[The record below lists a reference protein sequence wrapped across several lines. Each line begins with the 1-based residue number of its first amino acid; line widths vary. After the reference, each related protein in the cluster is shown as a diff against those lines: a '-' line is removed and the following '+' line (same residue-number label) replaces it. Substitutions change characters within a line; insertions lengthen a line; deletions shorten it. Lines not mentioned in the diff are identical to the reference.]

1 MPAMSGVVLAQTQ
14 VQRALAGAS
23 QLSQSGPGGPPAPT
37 PISSAATGTASSIH
51 RALARGLRGGADAPL
66 STSSLAGQAGAAS
79 GWHGRGGRSSN
90 WKAPLAA
97 PEAQAAPAH
106 CRYSLVC
113 SWLAGRWARSRR
125 FPSALPACSSCANV
139 HTQSAESAPQGTIHG
154 SPDLQTT
161 GGLTR
166 RPWEELSCPS
176 QSAAGSDYCSLAGVA
191 SGGTWKQASGLAP
204 GFPGV
209 GALGAPPPPLGCLT
223 ATSRAE
229 PSQPHASAR
238 CQFLHVPPPH
248 FLLSPT
254 SVPFVALCKSS
265 NHRTALHCTA
275 LCLSRMPRPEVSGK
289 LIAFIPFLRPVAK
302 SIPSEI
308 PSRAATAAVAR
319 EANRGG
325 DDAGTRPSQLSARG
339 RNRTPPRGVRAAI
352 AAAAFLSLRSQRH
365 KPPPPSMPQYTS
377 RDVGDP
383 SQIKKNKQSMADLKL
398 RRLTE
403 LNNRLREDL
412 ERERIPVSTAAKSI
426 IAYCNGTRDYMVP
439 SVWGA
444 VPKGE
449 DPYAPQ
455 QSGDTNNK
463 SDESPRN
470 DNYDGFL
477 ASDQDEEGAGRSGVL
492 AALMSAEHF
501 KRAVE
506 P

>member
-1 MPAMSGVVLAQTQ
+1 M
-14 VQRALAGAS
+14 QRALAGAS

-154 SPDLQTT
+154 SPDRQTT

-166 RPWEELSCPS
+166 WPWELSCPS
-176 QSAAGSDYCSLAGVA
+176 QSAAGSDFCSLA
-191 SGGTWKQASGLAP
+191 WKQASGLAP

-209 GALGAPPPPLGCLT
+209 GAMGAPPPPPPLGCLT
-223 ATSRAE
+223 ATSRGRYLMPTAQCAPWPQRPAQQTPAGPSRPSSWRPSRRLSQIWLTALAE

-289 LIAFIPFLRPVAK
+289 SIAFIPFLRPVAK

-339 RNRTPPRGVRAAI
+339 RNR
-352 AAAAFLSLRSQRH
+352 
-365 KPPPPSMPQYTS
+365 
-377 RDVGDP
+377 
-383 SQIKKNKQSMADLKL
+383 
-398 RRLTE
+398 
-403 LNNRLREDL
+403 
-412 ERERIPVSTAAKSI
+412 
-426 IAYCNGTRDYMVP
+426 
-439 SVWGA
+439 
-444 VPKGE
+444 
-449 DPYAPQ
+449 
-455 QSGDTNNK
+455 
-463 SDESPRN
+463 
-470 DNYDGFL
+470 
-477 ASDQDEEGAGRSGVL
+477 
-492 AALMSAEHF
+492 SATQ
-501 KRAVE
+501 
-506 P
+506 